1 MYWQNKVLVKFLDIG
16 CLFSVRWKAAHLFSP
31 KNLWKNIFI
40 ADIADTADTKIS
52 RQLGRRLGKEN
63 SKWRRYKS
71 DCARGQQWISVDQ
84 GAHYHS
90 PAREGGIAA
99 STGEFGKGKESASRK
114 QPNGTYQSMY
124 LLFWPTR
131 WNK

>member
-1 MYWQNKVLVKFLDIG
+1 MYWQNKVLVKFLDTG
-16 CLFSVRWKAAHLFSP
+16 HSFSVRWKAAHLFSL

-52 RQLGRRLGKEN
+52 RQLGRRLGKKN
-63 SKWRRYKS
+63 SKWRWYKS
-71 DCARGQQWISVDQ
+71 DCARRQQWTSAYQ

-90 PAREGGIAA
+90 PAREDGIAA
-99 STGEFGKGKESASRK
+99 STGEFGKGKESVSRK

-124 LLFWPTR
+124 LLFWPACC
-131 WNK
+131 NK